1 MLIVCPSCGTSY
13 DVKSASMPPAGRQV
27 RCLRCRTVWHAEP
40 SRADKVL
47 AAAAAIGPDR
57 SVAGEASC
65 LVAERAA
72 SQVASDS
79 LASAAGDNT
88 QPAEDEPFAS
98 ATTGE
103 GGPEGF
109 PDEPDDA
116 AEVQAPPIAPNDFE
130 GRPPIDVD
138 DDDHADRRA
147 TLPEDIETV
156 AARRQRRSAA
166 RTALRWPLSLLQ
178 TGVLALVLVDVIL
191 IGWRYDV
198 VRVLPQT
205 ASFYALLGMPV
216 NLRGLTFDGI
226 ATSTEQHEGVPILVV
241 EGNVINTAR
250 KAVDVPRLKFIVRNA
265 ARQEIYSWTAVPSHT
280 SLPPG
285 DAVPFRTRLASPP
298 PDARDVIVRFVN
310 RRDIVAGAR

>member
-13 DVKSASMPPAGRQV
+13 DVKSANMPPTGRQV

-57 SVAGEASC
+57 GVVAEASG
-65 LVAERAA
+65 LAERVG

-88 QPAEDEPFAS
+88 QPAEDQAFAS

-103 GGPEGF
+103 GDPGGF
-109 PDEPDDA
+109 PDAPDDA
-116 AEVQAPPIAPNDFE
+116 AEVQAPPIAPDDFE
-130 GRPPIDVD
+130 GRPAIDID
-138 DDDHADRRA
+138 DDDHADHRA
-147 TLPEDIETV
+147 APPEDIETV
-156 AARRQRRSAA
+156 AARQQRRSAA
-166 RTALRWPLSLLQ
+166 PTVPRWPLSLLQ
-178 TGVLALVLVDVIL
+178 TGLLALVLVDVIL
-191 IGWRYDV
+191 IGWRHDI
-198 VRVLPQT
+198 VRLLPQT

-216 NLRGLTFDGI
+216 NLRGLAFEGI
-226 ATSTEQHEGVPILVV
+226 ATSTEHHEGVPILVV
-241 EGNVINTAR
+241 EGNVVNTAR
-250 KAVDVPRLKFIVRNA
+250 KVVEIPRLKFIVRNA
-265 ARQEIYSWTAVPSHT
+265 ARQEIYSWIAVPSRP
-280 SLPPG
+280 SLTPG
-285 DAVPFRTRLASPP
+285 EAVAFHTRLASPP